1 MGGSSMPRS
10 SAKDFATEMYYEA
23 LYFAEKSKNE
33 TDLPLKRRYSRY
45 AIISYATSFEA
56 LLNYYLRKETSELKG
71 NQYKD
76 VFNYLQY
83 GRPHY
88 EPPHILN
95 TVRSKIELLG
105 KLTKGDSVAVIKSE
119 AFHTFEEDVIHLRN
133 NILHYAHGNFSEVY
147 GETLHRSAV
156 RGAIATQNLL
166 AEMKEQLNVI
176 PPTFFGVVKKQT
188 NE

>member
-1 MGGSSMPRS
+1 MGRA
-10 SAKDFATEMYYEA
+10 SAKDFSTEMYYEA
-23 LYFAEKSKNE
+23 LHFSSLAQLES
-33 TDLPLKRRYSRY
+33 DDVLKRRYSRF

-71 NQYKD
+71 NQYRD

-83 GRPHY
+83 GRPQY

-105 KLTKGDSVAVIKSE
+105 KLTKGESKIVLDSF
-119 AFHTFEEDVIHLRN
+119 AFKQFEEDIIHLRN

-147 GETLHRSAV
+147 GATLHEAAAKGASALQHV
-156 RGAIATQNLL
+156 L
-166 AEMKEQLNVI
+166 AEMKENLNVI
-176 PPTFFGVVKKQT
+176 PPSFFGVMKV
-188 NE
+188 EVS